1 MFMIIPVLLAILAGY
16 LRGGRLRSFA
26 RLRLYSTWIPLV
38 MFALQLSLVSFPVS
52 QNEALDWLRPWITT
66 ATYAVLVVFLLANHR
81 LPGFKLI
88 LLGTILNIAIILAN
102 GGYMPVTHEA
112 LQRSG
117 HLDRMVVRGD
127 QVYVTGSKDIVLGRE
142 ETRLHPLSDVMGIP
156 EALPLSAT
164 FSAGDVVIMFGA
176 FWFAYRTMVQVP
188 TPRRLTTPFLL
199 MGAVTEMHE
208 AE

>member
-1 MFMIIPVLLAILAGY
+1 MFMIVSVILGILAGY
-16 LRGGRLRSFA
+16 LRGGRLRNFA

-52 QNEALDWLRPWITT
+52 QNEVLDWLRPWITT

-81 LPGFKLI
+81 LSGFRLI
-88 LLGTILNIAIILAN
+88 LLGSILNIAIILAN

-142 ETRLHPLSDVMGIP
+142 ETRLYPLSDVMGIP
-156 EALPLSAT
+156 EALPLSST

-176 FWFAYRTMVQVP
+176 FWFVYRTMVQIP
-188 TPRRLTTPFLL
+188 TRRHLTPPFLL
-199 MGAVTEMHE
+199 IRAVTGMHE